1 LPIKIPRLLVNNPL
15 PFRNAPTRYAQ
26 VNATTF
32 EVHHAE
38 ENNKVYKFITKDEL
52 TAKHWVDAINAV
64 KL

>member
-1 LPIKIPRLLVNNPL
+1 L